1 MSKSEV
7 TDKEISMVGPILQRL
22 AWADK
27 ETRAKVQ
34 QFGVNVL
41 PINFYSNTPSIE
53 EIDSSFE
60 YGVDQPPYSNPQV
73 FGRERFKQTLE
84 RMIEFSKEFS
94 PPLDGDETHCERFFW
109 NNGQFGQ
116 SDAMAYYCLIRMVR
130 PSTIVEIGSGFST
143 LVALEAIEQNGTGNV
158 HCIEPFP
165 RDFIKKNNRISLHSV
180 KAQAINAEFLND
192 VLRDNDILFIDSTH
206 TVKTG
211 SDCLHI
217 YLRLLP
223 EIKRNIYVH
232 VHDVFLPFG
241 MPREWLLHLQ
251 IFWTEQYLLYAF
263 LIDNS
268 KATVLYGGQYNVL
281 WNAGLMENLMAGKC
295 TIQGG
300 SLWFK
305 YNGNSHIHVNP
316 R

>member
-1 MSKSEV
+1 MGKSEV
-7 TDKEISMVGPILQRL
+7 TDKEISLVGPILQRL

-53 EIDSSFE
+53 EIESSFE
-60 YGVDQPPYSNPQV
+60 YGADQPPYSNLQV
-73 FGRERFKQTLE
+73 FERERLKQTLDQLL
-84 RMIEFSKEFS
+84 EFSREFS
-94 PPLDGDETHCERFFW
+94 PSIEGDEKTCERFYW

-116 SDAMAYYCLIRMVR
+116 SDAMSYYCFIRMVR

-143 LVALEAIEQNGTGNV
+143 LVALEAIEQNGMGCV

-165 RDFIKKNNRISLHSV
+165 RDFIKKNKRITLHRV
-180 KAQAINAEFLND
+180 KAQAMDAEFLND

-223 EIKRNIYVH
+223 EIRRNIYVH

-241 MPREWLLHLQ
+241 MPQEWLLDLQ
-251 IFWTEQYLLYAF
+251 IFWTEQYLLFAF

-281 WNAGLMENLMAGKC
+281 WNARLMEDLMAGKC
-295 TIQGG
+295 SIDGG

-305 YNGNSHIHVNP
+305 YNGTLNGP
-316 R
+316 

>member
-1 MSKSEV
+1 MSKFEV
-7 TDKEISMVGPILQRL
+7 TDKEIALVGPILQRL

-53 EIDSSFE
+53 EIEASYE
-60 YGVDQPPYSNPQV
+60 YTVDQPPYLNAQL
-73 FGRERFKQTLE
+73 FGAGKFRQTLE
-84 RMIEFSKEFS
+84 QILKFSTGFS
-94 PPLDGDETHCERFFW
+94 PPLDGDPKNCQKFFW

-116 SDAMAYYCLIRMVR
+116 SDAMSYYCFIRMVR

-143 LVALEAIEQNGTGNV
+143 LVALEAIEQNGIGAI

-165 RDFIKKNNRISLHSV
+165 RDFIKRNDCITLHNV
-180 KAQAINAEFLND
+180 KAQAIDPEFLND

-223 EIKRNIYVH
+223 EIRRNIFVH

-241 MPREWLLHLQ
+241 MPKEWLLNLQ
-251 IFWTEQYLLYAF
+251 IFWTEQYLLLAF
-263 LIDNS
+263 LIDNP
-268 KATVLYGGQYNVL
+268 KASVLYGSQYNAVV
-281 WNAGLMENLMAGKC
+281 NSSLMENLMGGKC
-295 TIQGG
+295 PIGG
-300 SLWFK
+300 SSFWFT
-305 YNGNSHIHVNP
+305 YNGNLHNGASL
-316 R
+316 